1 MGKQHGTQRGF
12 TLIEVMIVV
21 VVIGIL
27 AAIGYPSY
35 QDYVRR
41 GKIAEAASTLSDWR
55 TKMET
60 YYLDNRNYGVGVCGV
75 PSPTAKYFTYTCAT
89 GGQDFTLTATGVAAQ
104 GMAPFVYTITHQNVR
119 ATVITSDPQGW
130 TGSTTCWV
138 TKKGG
143 VC

>member
-1 MGKQHGTQRGF
+1 MAKQGGF
-12 TLIEVMIVV
+12 TLIELMVVV

-35 QDYVRR
+35 TDYVRR
-41 GKIAEAASTLSDWR
+41 GKIAEATSTLADWR

-60 YYLDNRNYGVGVCGV
+60 YYLDNRNYGAGACGV
-75 PSPTAKYFTYTCAT
+75 AAPAGGSLKYFTYTCAT
-89 GGQDFTLTATGVAAQ
+89 DGQTYTLTASGVSAQ
-104 GMAPFVYTITHQNVR
+104 GMAPVADTITNQNVR
-119 ATVITSDPQGW
+119 ATTVTSDPKGW
-130 TGSTTCWV
+130 TGNTGCWV